1 MQSANK
7 VTPQTKAINLNC
19 EKCGKQVLDEK
30 SSFCAYC
37 GTPLGSSSKTSDH
50 NSNAGIL
57 AFIASTLILSLGFLG
72 IAYYQSYVTYYTAYG
87 YDTSDAI
94 GFMIFAAFAFVSST
108 VGFVAALSS
117 LKRKHFNLA
126 VIGNMLLI
134 TSVICTFIIVWRYNL
149 GFADGIITTGIPT
162 LALSL
167 AAIFSLLKSKNM
179 FSTESST
186 ESAPIE
192 EEAETREFDETEWKD

>member
-37 GTPLGSSSKTSDH
+37 GTPLGTSSKTSGHD
-50 NSNAGIL
+50 NTAGIL
-57 AFIASTLILSLGFLG
+57 ALIASTLTLSSGFLG
-72 IAYYQSYVTYYTAYG
+72 IINYQTYVTYYTAYG
-87 YDTSDAI
+87 YDTSEAI
-94 GFMIFAAFAFVSST
+94 GFLIFATFAFVASA
-108 VGFVAALSS
+108 VGFVATLSA
-117 LKRKHFNLA
+117 LKRKHFSLTI
-126 VIGNMLLI
+126 IGNMLLI
-134 TSVICTFIIVWRYNL
+134 TSVICTYIIVWQYNL

-179 FSTESST
+179 FSTKNST

-192 EEAETREFDETEWKD
+192 EEAETQEFDETEWKD